1 MMIFLTIFFLIILFF
16 NWNKFLQPFTLFI
29 LSWIL
34 YIGIKLLYEFSNGRN
49 YKEILYLEVLL
60 MSVSFLIGYVFS
72 KCIFN
77 LQIKKNINFKINY
90 IPKNNGLKLLS
101 ISVILIFIF
110 TVYLLLLG
118 VKINQITSDSL
129 AIRWLLGNGGNN
141 FLTQLILVPL
151 SVIPVI
157 YFWNIEKIKP
167 LIGFFIIIFCFY
179 YFYVLG
185 IRGVIVDWIF
195 SFITI
200 TSFKNNTLKI
210 PFKKILTFAISA
222 LFIISFIGIIRF
234 NSQLE
239 NNTAVKNI
247 ETSSAIILASD
258 LFFERLDFLDV
269 LNAYFKKVELGQD
282 ELKLPSIPFIS
293 MFLPRSIVKEKLF
306 PTDTQVTK
314 LSGDGFD
321 QENITRIVGPLP
333 ELYKIGGNFA
343 VCFWYF
349 IVGMLFYLINFKL
362 LSAKT
367 GSLFQK
373 VYSKQL
379 LQIGSIPLFFGIN
392 TIYGT
397 QFIIVTLISI
407 LSFIIFE

>member
-167 LIGFFIIIFCFY
+167 LIGFFIIIFCF
-179 YFYVLG
+179 
-185 IRGVIVDWIF
+185 
-195 SFITI
+195 
-200 TSFKNNTLKI
+200 
-210 PFKKILTFAISA
+210 
-222 LFIISFIGIIRF
+222 
-234 NSQLE
+234 
-239 NNTAVKNI
+239 
-247 ETSSAIILASD
+247 
-258 LFFERLDFLDV
+258 
-269 LNAYFKKVELGQD
+269 
-282 ELKLPSIPFIS
+282 
-293 MFLPRSIVKEKLF
+293 
-306 PTDTQVTK
+306 
-314 LSGDGFD
+314 
-321 QENITRIVGPLP
+321 
-333 ELYKIGGNFA
+333 
-343 VCFWYF
+343 
-349 IVGMLFYLINFKL
+349 
-362 LSAKT
+362 
-367 GSLFQK
+367 
-373 VYSKQL
+373 
-379 LQIGSIPLFFGIN
+379 
-392 TIYGT
+392 
-397 QFIIVTLISI
+397 
-407 LSFIIFE
+407 